1 MKTKVARWGNSL
13 ALRIPSR
20 LASSHHLIEGSDVEI
35 VEDAGELRQRPIQ
48 SKNLRLGD
56 LLSEITEENLH
67 GEFDVGLIEGKE
79 SW

>member
-20 LASSHHLIEGSDVEI
+20 LASSHRLAEGSDIEI
-35 VEDAGELRQRPIQ
+35 IEDAGELKLRPIKTKKPTLE
-48 SKNLRLGD
+48 S
-56 LLSEITEENLH
+56 LLALVKDENLH
-67 GEFDVGLIEGKE
+67 GEFETGLVEGKE

>member
-20 LASSHHLIEGSDVEI
+20 LASSYRLAEGSHIEI
-35 VEDAGELRQRPIQ
+35 IEDEGELKLRPIE
-48 SKNLRLGD
+48 SKKPTLES
-56 LLSEITEENLH
+56 LLARVKDENLH
-67 GEFDVGLIEGKE
+67 GEFETGLVEGTE

>member
-20 LASSHHLIEGSDVEI
+20 LASSHHLIEGSDIEI
-35 VEDAGELRQRPIQ
+35 IEDEGELKLRPIQ
-48 SKNLRLGD
+48 SKNIELND
-56 LLSEITEENLH
+56 LLAGITDENLPR
-67 GEFDVGLIEGKE
+67 EFDTGLIEGKE